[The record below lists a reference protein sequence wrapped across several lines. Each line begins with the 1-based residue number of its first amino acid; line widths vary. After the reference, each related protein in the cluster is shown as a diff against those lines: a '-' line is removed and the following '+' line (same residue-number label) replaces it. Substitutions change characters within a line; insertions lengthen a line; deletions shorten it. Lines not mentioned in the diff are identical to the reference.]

1 MSSVIYCW
9 TDARLH
15 EISVEFLWLLIKDVN
30 FIKSNTA
37 DWLTELKILSTL
49 AGSLNKKNDVL
60 KEHKTNKL

>member
-1 MSSVIYCW
+1 MVKRKLSES
-9 TDARLH
+9 L
-15 EISVEFLWLLIKDVN
+15 LWLLIKDVN

>member
-1 MSSVIYCW
+1 MSYVIYCL

-15 EISVEFLWLLIKDVN
+15 EISIEFLWLLIKDVN

-49 AGSLNKKNDVL
+49 AGSLNKKNNVL